1 VDPRIRSATV
11 DTVNNL
17 SRWSYSVLSVVGC
30 VLVAAFF
37 LAWLDFGGERISGA
51 WIAWDQKAWLF
62 LVPLSGLALAVA
74 AAKQSSYT
82 RLAAVV
88 AGLLVAGDV
97 TWSFLRDVVLG
108 SGPDMLL
115 IFGGSA
121 AVLLGSSAKSRNL
134 RWIGGAAAL
143 AGFFAPWDHDS
154 LFRVLLGGTFGI
166 HTSVLWLIPV
176 AGIAAISSSASA
188 TIANRRLA
196 IASGAV
202 IGGSVLWTIGSAAN
216 SVLAWGAWLTLAAS
230 TVALVFGVLAPGIGA
245 TTKTRE
251 VTAA

>member
-1 VDPRIRSATV
+1 M
-11 DTVNNL
+11 
-17 SRWSYSVLSVVGC
+17 LSVVGC

-51 WIAWDQKAWLF
+51 AIAWDQKAWLF
-62 LVPLSGLALAVA
+62 LVPLSGIALVA
-74 AAKQSSYT
+74 AAVKQSSYT

-88 AGLLVAGDV
+88 AGMLVAGDV

-121 AVLLGSSAKSRNL
+121 AVLLGGSDKSRNL

-154 LFRVLLGGTFGI
+154 LFRALLAGGFGVGMK
-166 HTSVLWLIPV
+166 VLWLIPL
-176 AGIAAISSSASA
+176 AAIAAISSSASSSL
-188 TIANRRLA
+188 ANRRLA
-196 IASGAV
+196 LASGAI
-202 IGGSVLWTIGSAAN
+202 IGGSVLWSIGSAAN
-216 SVLAWGAWLTLAAS
+216 SVLAWGAWLTLGAS

-245 TTKTRE
+245 TSKPQP
-251 VTAA
+251 A

>member
-1 VDPRIRSATV
+1 M
-11 DTVNNL
+11 NNL

-30 VLVAAFF
+30 VLVASFF

-51 WIAWDQKAWLF
+51 WIAWEQKQWLF
-62 LVPLSGLALAVA
+62 LVPLSGLALAIA

-82 RLAAVV
+82 RLAAVI

-97 TWSFLRDVVLG
+97 TWSFLREVVLG
-108 SGPDMLL
+108 SGADMLL

-121 AVLLGSSAKSRNL
+121 AVLLGASDKNRKL

-154 LFRVLLGGTFGI
+154 LFRVLTSDLGSFAGI
-166 HTSVLWLIPV
+166 KVLWLIPL
-176 AGIAAISSSASA
+176 AGVAAITSSASA
-188 TIANRRLA
+188 SIANRRLA
-196 IASGAV
+196 LASGAI
-202 IGGSVLWTIGSAAN
+202 IGGSVLWSIGSAAN
-216 SVLAWGAWLTLAAS
+216 LVLAWGAWLTLGAS

-245 TTKTRE
+245 VSKPRAIN
-251 VTAA
+251 AA

>member
-1 VDPRIRSATV
+1 M
-11 DTVNNL
+11 
-17 SRWSYSVLSVVGC
+17 LSVVGC
-30 VLVAAFF
+30 VLVGAFF
-37 LAWLDFGGERISGA
+37 LAWLDFGGERVSGA
-51 WIAWDQKAWLF
+51 WLAWDQKQWLF

-108 SGPDMLL
+108 SGADMLL

-121 AVLLGSSAKSRNL
+121 AVLLGASDKRRNL

-154 LFRVLLGGTFGI
+154 LFRVLLSGAFG
-166 HTSVLWLIPV
+166 HMSVLWLIPV
-176 AGIAAISSSASA
+176 AGVTAITSSASSSV
-188 TIANRRLA
+188 ANRRLA
-196 IASGAV
+196 IASGAI
-202 IGGSVLWTIGSAAN
+202 IGGSVLWSIGSAAN
-216 SVLAWGAWLTLAAS
+216 SVLAWGAWLTLGAS

-245 TTKTRE
+245 TPARRE
-251 VTAA
+251 INAA